1 MSIVVVGS
9 GPSGVHFAQ
18 TLLAKGHD
26 VTLIDAG
33 RTPPD
38 PVMPDRGLNE
48 LKEEL
53 DDPAAY
59 FLGRNFE
66 GVSLPRDS
74 DEYYGIP
81 PHKQYIF
88 DVPPELECRADG
100 FEPLFSFAQ
109 GGLAQAW
116 TGGCYPFNEHELAEF
131 PFPAEALS
139 PAYDE
144 VAKRIGIS
152 GLIDDLAPF
161 IPAHEHLQGPLPL
174 DESSEILLRR
184 YERRRAILN
193 AGHGLYLGR
202 SRVATL
208 TRPLGDRE
216 PCSRLGRCLWG
227 CPTSSL
233 YTPELTLKECLRS
246 SRFRYV
252 PGVYVTS
259 FRCDDRRR
267 VNAVVAKPVA
277 GGDPIEIPA
286 GRLALAAGA
295 LSTTRILLQ
304 SVFESSGE
312 LPRLGGLMDNRQ
324 VLVPFS
330 NLRMLGRPFEPRN
343 YQYNKLCLGIEVE
356 RPAEYVHGLVTTLT
370 TAMIHPIAQQL
381 PLDLATALYVT
392 RAMHSTLGLVNLN
405 FHDTR
410 REDNQVWLTP
420 RGDENL
426 PRLTMAYRP
435 PSDEGDRL
443 RYATK
448 VLRRALLRLGCVVP
462 PGMVHA
468 RPMGSG
474 VHYSGT
480 LPMTLEDRPYTTR
493 PDGSSRDFDGLVVVD
508 GATFPFLPAKNIT
521 FTLMANAVRIA
532 ETAF

>member
-18 TLLAKGHD
+18 SLLARGHE
-26 VTLIDAG
+26 VTLVDG
-33 RTPPD
+33 GEPP
-38 PVMPDRGLNE
+38 PTHELPNEGLNE
-48 LKEEL
+48 LKQRLE
-53 DDPAAY
+53 DPASY
-59 FLGRNFE
+59 FLGGRFE
-66 GVSLPRDS
+66 GVTLPRDS
-74 DEYYGIP
+74 GEYYGIP

-88 DVPPELECRADG
+88 RTPSELEVDADG
-100 FEPLFSFAQ
+100 FDPLFSFAQ

-131 PFPAEALS
+131 PFSADALS

-144 VAKRIGIS
+144 VARRIGIS
-152 GLIDDLAPF
+152 GTVDDLAPF
-161 IPAHEHLQGPLPL
+161 IPVHAHLQEPLPL
-174 DESSEILLRR
+174 DESSEILLRTYQR
-184 YERRRAILN
+184 KRESLN
-193 AGHGLYLGR
+193 SSHHFFLGR

-208 TRPLGDRE
+208 TQSLEGRP

-227 CPTSSL
+227 CPTASL
-233 YTPELTLKECLRS
+233 YTPELTLQECLRS
-246 SRFRYV
+246 SRFKYI

-259 FRCDDRRR
+259 FRCDDTGR
-267 VNAVVAKPVA
+267 VTAVLARPLA
-277 GGDPIEIPA
+277 GGDSFEIPA

-295 LSTTRILLQ
+295 LSTTRIFLQ
-304 SVFESSGE
+304 AVYDRSGE
-312 LPRLGGLMDNRQ
+312 LPRLDGLMDNRQ

-330 NLRMLGRPFEPRN
+330 NVRMLGRPFEARN
-343 YQYNKLCLGIEVE
+343 YQYNKLCLGIPVQ

-370 TAMIHPIAQQL
+370 TAMVHPIAQQL
-381 PLDLATALYVT
+381 PVDLGTALFVT

-410 REDNQVWLTP
+410 RRENQVWLTP
-420 RGDENL
+420 RTDAAL
-426 PRLTMAYRP
+426 PSLQLAYRP
-435 PSDEGDRL
+435 PTGEGSRIGE
-443 RYATK
+443 ATRK
-448 VLRRALLRLGCVVP
+448 LRRALLRLGCVIP

-493 PDGSSRDFDGLVVVD
+493 PDGSSRDFEGLFIVD

-532 ETAF
+532 EATF